1 MSVFQAAADHKAAA
15 DKATAAAAAVPST
28 VPHVIV
34 AMHAISGDLAKV
46 GIGKDS
52 FNKEQKFRFRGIDAV
67 MNALAPL
74 LVKHNLLILPHFRD
88 RGLES
93 RITKS
98 GGTMFNVTV
107 TGDFEFC
114 SVLDASTRTITTIG
128 EGQDVADKATN
139 KAMAI
144 AYKYA
149 VFQGFC
155 IPLDKADD
163 PDDGAP
169 EETAPDPT
177 LGNLGDLVEEFKL
190 RALEAGSLKELSD
203 LFTSAQGELKAEAKK
218 RSVDR
223 AHLIDCLGALT
234 KIKDEAKARHQP
246 PAPPA

>member
-1 MSVFQAAADHKAAA
+1 M
-15 DKATAAAAAVPST
+15 TVPA
-28 VPHVIV
+28 VPHVLA
-34 AMHAISGDLAKV
+34 AMHEISGELAKV

-52 FNKEQKFRFRGIDAV
+52 FNKEQRFRFRGIDAV

-88 RGLES
+88 RGLET
-93 RITKS
+93 RITKA

-114 SVLDASTRTITTIG
+114 SVLDGSTRMITTIG
-128 EGQDVADKATN
+128 EGQDTADKATN

-155 IPLDKADD
+155 IPLDKSDD
-163 PDDGAP
+163 PDGGAP
-169 EETAPDPT
+169 EDTEPDPT
-177 LGNLGDLVEEFKL
+177 IGNLADLVSEFEL
-190 RALEAGSLKELSD
+190 RSIEAASLKELAD
-203 LFTSAQGELKAEAKK
+203 LFGSAQAELKKAAVERK
-218 RSVDR
+218 VDK

-234 KIKDEAKARHQP
+234 KAKDKAKARHHP
-246 PAPPA
+246 PAPPAKEPAT